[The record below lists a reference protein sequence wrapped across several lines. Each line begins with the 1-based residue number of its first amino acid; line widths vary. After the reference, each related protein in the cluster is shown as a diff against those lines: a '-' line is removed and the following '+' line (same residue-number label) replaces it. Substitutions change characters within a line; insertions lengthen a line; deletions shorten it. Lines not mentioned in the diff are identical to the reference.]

1 LGRQRAARS
10 QYLDP
15 TGGSLFQ
22 ESLTKSV
29 VLVAAA
35 FATALAPSTAF
46 SATITNGFTFSV
58 ADGCGAKVGDHFHS
72 STGGDFGNPAGKGE
86 VGSYD
91 CEEVRGLSEYNLAGL
106 TSSGPAFVTFEVFNK
121 SGLFGI
127 PEKGD
132 LTIDIYSYLANNAED
147 ISDFE
152 APPTGFIGSFNT
164 SGLSIDDTLSFDVDA
179 LLDAAIIGGNSSFGI
194 RLQPRDFLS
203 DMPTWTFDDFRLT
216 TDDQSS
222 GVAVPGPLPLL
233 GVGAAFGYSRKL
245 RKRIKTKK
253 SPEVLSAIS

>member
-1 LGRQRAARS
+1 VKTKKVFQIALLGAAS
-10 QYLDP
+10 GLC
-15 TGGSLFQ
+15 F
-22 ESLTKSV
+22 
-29 VLVAAA
+29 AATPA
-35 FATALAPSTAF
+35 S

-58 ADGCGAKVGDHFHS
+58 ADGCGAKVGTHFHS

-86 VGSYD
+86 VGSYF

-121 SGLFGI
+121 SGLFGF

-179 LLDAAIIGGNSSFGI
+179 LLDAAIIDGNSSFGI

-203 DMPTWTFDDFRLT
+203 DMPTWTFDNFRLT

>member
-1 LGRQRAARS
+1 M
-10 QYLDP
+10 
-15 TGGSLFQ
+15 
-22 ESLTKSV
+22 LTKSV

-35 FATALAPSTAF
+35 FATTLAPSTAF

-58 ADGCGAKVGDHFHS
+58 ADDCEAKVGNHFHS

-86 VGSYD
+86 VGSYF

-106 TSSGPAFVTFEVFNK
+106 TSSGPAFVTFEGFNK

-164 SGLSIDDTLSFDVDA
+164 AGLSIDDTLCFEVDA
-179 LLDAAIIGGNSSFGI
+179 LLDAAIIDGNSSFGI

-245 RKRIKTKK
+245 RKRIKTNK